1 MRATMELSDF
11 LPRFNPQACIE
22 ALPLDPVHMPGDQC
36 LVVDDLLLNPQA
48 LIELAVMWRSHF
60 QAPTGSAY
68 PGLELWMPPAVTG
81 LLDDWFREHVRA
93 RLGARRL
100 LRTDCRLS
108 MVTLPADRLQPR
120 QWFCHRD
127 DAGREETHLR
137 AASVLYLFHDAGF
150 GGTSLYRP
158 IRPMHEIEQLV
169 HDSGV
174 LDAEAFSQRWG
185 VPAGYMHGSN
195 DYVERVLQVPARFNR
210 AVFYDGGLFHCS
222 DNGPAGALPDDPR
235 TGRLT
240 LNGFFNCTRP
250 AR

>member
-1 MRATMELSDF
+1 
-11 LPRFNPQACIE
+11 
-22 ALPLDPVHMPGDQC
+22 
-36 LVVDDLLLNPQA
+36 
-48 LIELAVMWRSHF
+48 
-60 QAPTGSAY
+60 
-68 PGLELWMPPAVTG
+68 
-81 LLDDWFREHVRA
+81 
-93 RLGARRL
+93 
-100 LRTDCRLS
+100 
-108 MVTLPADRLQPR
+108 MVTLPADLLQPR

-127 DAGREETHLR
+127 DAGREETHMR

-195 DYVERVLQVPARFNR
+195 DYFERVLQVPARFNR

-240 LNGFFNCTRP
+240 LNGFFGARHALANKPLRSPDDFKGVAFRVPPTLMWLETFKALGTRP
-250 AR
+250 VTIPWPEIYSAMQQGVADAVEAPLASLWGMKLH